1 MENGK
6 AVEFLKGLLIGG
18 LIGGAMGLLYA
29 PKSGKETRDD
39 INKLAD
45 DYMGKAKDEYEAT
58 LEKSRKSYENAIN
71 RLKELEVLA
80 KKKVDEVEEKIEDL
94 TEKGKET
101 VDESRSRLK
110 KALDAGVEAF
120 KEEKD
125 TQKKKS

>member
-6 AVEFLKGLLIGG
+6 AVEFMKGLLIGG
-18 LIGGAMGLLYA
+18 LIGGAVGLLYA

-45 DYMGKAKDEYEAT
+45 DYMGKAKDEYEAA